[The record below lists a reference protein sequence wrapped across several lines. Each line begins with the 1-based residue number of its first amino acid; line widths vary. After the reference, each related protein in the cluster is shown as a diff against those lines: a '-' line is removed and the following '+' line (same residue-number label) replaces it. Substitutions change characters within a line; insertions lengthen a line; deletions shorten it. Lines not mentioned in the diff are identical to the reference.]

1 MLELINYNQESLNT
15 RDRIVIDFLK
25 EGHKFLEKYDLNH
38 KMIIDAVS
46 IVNRFLRINVKFPQ
60 NIFKFFVAAY
70 YIVERHPWSF
80 PAHESKTK
88 FCNKFGIDQSSLDY
102 SIERLVTILKL
113 TKIIDDKNFPYF
125 IDLDTDIGYK
135 LSKSIVKNE
144 VEKAMM
150 NFLLLNQPI
159 NSQILSENIITKL
172 IFEMKLFPEELF
184 RQFFDIIIDLV
195 EKYLIDYYEYAQLQ
209 EKYFI

>member
-1 MLELINYNQESLNT
+1 
-15 RDRIVIDFLK
+15 
-25 EGHKFLEKYDLNH
+25 
-38 KMIIDAVS
+38 MIIDAVS
-46 IVNRFLRINVKFPQ
+46 IVNRFLRIRTKFPQ
-60 NIFKFFVAAY
+60 NIYKFFVAAF

-88 FCNKFGIDQSSLDY
+88 FCKKFGIDQSSLDY
-102 SIERLVTILKL
+102 SIERIVTILKL
-113 TKIIDDKNFPYF
+113 VKIIDDKNFPYF
-125 IDLDTDIGYK
+125 IDRDADISYK

-144 VEKAMM
+144 IEKAMM

-184 RQFFDIIIDLV
+184 RQFFEIIIDLV
-195 EKYLIDYYEYAQLQ
+195 ENGLTDYYEYAQLQ

>member
-1 MLELINYNQESLNT
+1 MLELINYNQEILNT
-15 RDRIVIDFLK
+15 KDRIIIDFLK
-25 EGHKFLEKYDLNH
+25 EGHKFLEKFDINH
-38 KMIIDAVS
+38 KMIVDAVS
-46 IVNRFLRINVKFPQ
+46 IVNRFLRLNAKFPQ
-60 NIFKFFVAAY
+60 NIFKFFVAAF

-88 FCNKFGIDQSSLDY
+88 FCKKFGIDQSSLDY
-102 SIERLVTILKL
+102 SIERIVSILKL
-113 TKIIDDKNFPYF
+113 VKIIDDKNFPYF
-125 IDLDTDIGYK
+125 IDRDTDISYK
-135 LSKSIVKNE
+135 LSKNVVKNE

-159 NSQILSENIITKL
+159 NSQILSETIITKL
-172 IFEMKLFPEELF
+172 IFELKLFPEELL

-195 EKYLIDYYEYAQLQ
+195 EKNLIDYYEYVHLQ

>member
-1 MLELINYNQESLNT
+1 MLELINYNQETLNT
-15 RDRIVIDFLK
+15 KDRIIIDFLK
-25 EGHKFLEKYDLNH
+25 EGHKFLEKFDINH

-46 IVNRFLRINVKFPQ
+46 IVNRFLRINTKFPQ
-60 NIFKFFVAAY
+60 NIYKFFVAAF

-88 FCNKFGIDQSSLDY
+88 FCKKFGIDQSSLDY
-102 SIERLVTILKL
+102 SIERIVTILKL
-113 TKIIDDKNFPYF
+113 VKIIDDKNFPYF
-125 IDLDTDIGYK
+125 IDRDADISYK

-144 VEKAMM
+144 IEKAMM

-184 RQFFDIIIDLV
+184 RQFFEIIIDLV
-195 EKYLIDYYEYAQLQ
+195 ENGLTDYYEYAQLQ

>member
-1 MLELINYNQESLNT
+1 MLELINYNQETLNT
-15 RDRIVIDFLK
+15 KDRIIIDFLK
-25 EGHKFLEKYDLNH
+25 EGHKFLEKFDINH

-46 IVNRFLRINVKFPQ
+46 IVNRFLRINTKFPQ
-60 NIFKFFVAAY
+60 NIYKFFVAAF

-88 FCNKFGIDQSSLDY
+88 FCKKFGIDQSSLDY
-102 SIERLVTILKL
+102 SIERIVTILKL
-113 TKIIDDKNFPYF
+113 LKIIDDKNFPYF
-125 IDLDTDIGYK
+125 IDRDTDISYK

-144 VEKAMM
+144 IEKAMM

-172 IFEMKLFPEELF
+172 IFEMKLFPEELL
-184 RQFFDIIIDLV
+184 RQFFEVMIDLV
-195 EKYLIDYYEYAQLQ
+195 EKNLIDYYEYAQLQ

>member
-1 MLELINYNQESLNT
+1 MLELINYNQETLNT
-15 RDRIVIDFLK
+15 KDRIIIDFLK
-25 EGHKFLEKYDLNH
+25 EGHKFLEKFDINH

-46 IVNRFLRINVKFPQ
+46 IVNRFLRIKTKFPQ
-60 NIFKFFVAAY
+60 NIYKFFVAAF

-88 FCNKFGIDQSSLDY
+88 FCKKFGIDQSSLDY
-102 SIERLVTILKL
+102 SIERIVTILKL
-113 TKIIDDKNFPYF
+113 VKIIDDKNFPYF
-125 IDLDTDIGYK
+125 IDRDADISYK

-184 RQFFDIIIDLV
+184 RQFFEIIIDLV
-195 EKYLIDYYEYAQLQ
+195 EKSLIDYYEYAQLQ

>member
-1 MLELINYNQESLNT
+1 MLELINYNQETLNT
-15 RDRIVIDFLK
+15 KDRIIIDFLK
-25 EGHKFLEKYDLNH
+25 EGHKFLEKFDIKH

-46 IVNRFLRINVKFPQ
+46 IVNRFLRIKTKFPQ
-60 NIFKFFVAAY
+60 NIYKFFVAAF

-88 FCNKFGIDQSSLDY
+88 FCKKFGIDQSSLDY
-102 SIERLVTILKL
+102 SIERIVTILKL
-113 TKIIDDKNFPYF
+113 LKIIDDKNFPYF
-125 IDLDTDIGYK
+125 IDRDTDISYK
-135 LSKSIVKNE
+135 LSKSIVKKE

-172 IFEMKLFPEELF
+172 IFEMKLFPEELL
-184 RQFFDIIIDLV
+184 RQFFEVMIDLV
-195 EKYLIDYYEYAQLQ
+195 EKNLIDYYEYAQLQ

>member
-1 MLELINYNQESLNT
+1 MLELINYNQEILNT
-15 RDRIVIDFLK
+15 KDRIIIDSLK
-25 EGHKFLEKYDLNH
+25 EGHKFLEKFDINH

-46 IVNRFLRINVKFPQ
+46 IVNRFLRINTKFPQ
-60 NIFKFFVAAY
+60 NIYKFFVAAF

-88 FCNKFGIDQSSLDY
+88 FCKKFGIDQSSLDY
-102 SIERLVTILKL
+102 SIERIVTILKL
-113 TKIIDDKNFPYF
+113 LKIIDDKNFPYF
-125 IDLDTDIGYK
+125 IDRDTDISYK

-144 VEKAMM
+144 IEKAMM

-172 IFEMKLFPEELF
+172 IFEMKLFPEELL
-184 RQFFDIIIDLV
+184 RQFFEVMIDLV
-195 EKYLIDYYEYAQLQ
+195 EKNLIDYYEYAQLQ

>member
-1 MLELINYNQESLNT
+1 MLELINYNQETLNT
-15 RDRIVIDFLK
+15 KDRIIIDFLK
-25 EGHKFLEKYDLNH
+25 EGHKFLEKFDINH

-46 IVNRFLRINVKFPQ
+46 IVNRFLRINTKFPQ
-60 NIFKFFVAAY
+60 NIYKFFVAAF

-88 FCNKFGIDQSSLDY
+88 FCKKFGIDQSSLDY
-102 SIERLVTILKL
+102 SIERIVTILKL
-113 TKIIDDKNFPYF
+113 VKIIDDKNFPYF
-125 IDLDTDIGYK
+125 IDRDADISYK

-172 IFEMKLFPEELF
+172 IFEMKLFPEELL
-184 RQFFDIIIDLV
+184 RQFFEVMIDLV
-195 EKYLIDYYEYAQLQ
+195 EKNLIDYYEYAQLQ

>member
-1 MLELINYNQESLNT
+1 MLELINYNQETLNT
-15 RDRIVIDFLK
+15 KDRIIIDFLK
-25 EGHKFLEKYDLNH
+25 EGHKFLEKFDINH

-46 IVNRFLRINVKFPQ
+46 IVNRFLRIKTKFPQ
-60 NIFKFFVAAY
+60 NIYKFFVAAF

-88 FCNKFGIDQSSLDY
+88 FCKKFGIDQSSLDY
-102 SIERLVTILKL
+102 SIERIVTILKL
-113 TKIIDDKNFPYF
+113 VKIIDDKNFPYF
-125 IDLDTDIGYK
+125 IDRDADISYK

-172 IFEMKLFPEELF
+172 IFEMKLFPEELL
-184 RQFFDIIIDLV
+184 RQFFEVMIDLV
-195 EKYLIDYYEYAQLQ
+195 EKNLIDYYEYAQLQ

>member
-1 MLELINYNQESLNT
+1 MLELINYNQEILNT
-15 RDRIVIDFLK
+15 KDRIIIDFLK
-25 EGHKFLEKYDLNH
+25 EGHKFLEKFDINH
-38 KMIIDAVS
+38 KMIVDAVS
-46 IVNRFLRINVKFPQ
+46 IVNRFLRLNAKFPQ
-60 NIFKFFVAAY
+60 NIFKFFVAAF

-88 FCNKFGIDQSSLDY
+88 FCKKFGIDQSSLDY
-102 SIERLVTILKL
+102 SIERIVSILKL
-113 TKIIDDKNFPYF
+113 VKIIDDKNFPYF
-125 IDLDTDIGYK
+125 IDRDTDISYK
-135 LSKSIVKNE
+135 LSKNVVKNE

-159 NSQILSENIITKL
+159 NSQILSESILTKL
-172 IFEMKLFPEELF
+172 IFEMKLFPEELL

-195 EKYLIDYYEYAQLQ
+195 EKNLIDYYEYVQLQ